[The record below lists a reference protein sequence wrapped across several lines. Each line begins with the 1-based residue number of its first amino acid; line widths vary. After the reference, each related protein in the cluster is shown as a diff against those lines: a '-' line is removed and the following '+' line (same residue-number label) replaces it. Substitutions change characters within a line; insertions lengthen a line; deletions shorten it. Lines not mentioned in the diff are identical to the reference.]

1 MLTTY
6 SFECTT
12 GNPVRFSVLLLADDG
27 SPADLSRAKA
37 VTWQL
42 TDSNGNT
49 VLSLP
54 LTVLNAR
61 GGTVEV
67 DLTAEQ
73 TTALV
78 VSCYS
83 HQITVDGTPFLQ
95 GTVQVNGPAG
105 QEHWTTQ
112 WK

>member
-12 GNPVRFSVLLLADDG
+12 GNPVRLSVLLLGDGG
-27 SPADLSRAKA
+27 SPAELSQAA
-37 VTWQL
+37 AIMWQL

-54 LTVLNAR
+54 LTVLDAR
-61 GGTVEV
+61 GGAVQV
-67 DLTAEQ
+67 DLTGEQ
-73 TTALV
+73 TTALAV
-78 VSCYS
+78 GSYS